1 MNTNLV
7 FSTIFSIFEHMAKI
21 IITEKELE
29 KMVKESVEQVLKEG
43 CLPLNYAET
52 YVVPEPLVEMA
63 RINKKESGN
72 SIFPFESWEV
82 KIWSN
87 GHIPPHFH
95 ILKDGWNVSFK
106 IEDGS
111 VLQIEGEGKNKDI
124 YNYMVAN
131 TADWLNQPCAAL
143 PKISNKENA
152 ILQWEQLHD
161 ND

>member
-1 MNTNLV
+1 M
-7 FSTIFSIFEHMAKI
+7 
-21 IITEKELE
+21 
-29 KMVKESVEQVLKEG
+29 
-43 CLPLNYAET
+43 NYAET

-87 GHIPPHFH
+87 DRIPPHFH

-111 VLQIEGEGKNKDI
+111 VLQIEGQGKKKDI